1 MFFVNSA
8 FYEEILLLPWLPWL
22 LLSAFC
28 LASVGPHP
36 ISASAPFPAVLTLT
50 PPLPGTIIDSSQL
63 T

>member
-28 LASVGPHP
+28 LASVGPQP

-50 PPLPGTIIDSSQL
+50 PLLPSTIINSSQL